1 MAAESWDGLGGPPG
15 TRWRNRTGATWYQ
28 LVGSLRKPCA
38 ACLRLHGRVSPRPWP
53 IPLHPHCECEPWEVA
68 PGAEAPLV
76 FGDMAGLMPRLGGP
90 GQVRVVGLPS
100 WWLERA
106 GLVGWSDLFDGNGE
120 VRDFDLV
127 VRRKALTLEP
137 LRRAGVAGDVAR
149 RAAWLGLP
157 PDDHRSSNAAGDQ
170 IARNQVAT
178 ML

>member
-1 MAAESWDGLGGPPG
+1 MADDLVTGSDGLGGPPG
-15 TRWRNRTGATWYQ
+15 TRWRNMTDDTWYQ
-28 LVGSLRKPCA
+28 LVSSLRKPCA

-53 IPLHPHCECEPWEVA
+53 LPLHPHCECEQWEVT

-76 FGDMAGLMPRLGGP
+76 FGDMPGLMPRLGGP

-127 VRRKALTLEP
+127 VRRKGLTVAQL
-137 LRRAGVAGDVAR
+137 LGAGIPEAIAR
-149 RAAWLGLP
+149 RAVGLGPL
-157 PDDHRSSNAAGDQ
+157 GK
-170 IARNQVAT
+170 
-178 ML
+178 